1 MNLIAPS
8 HLAKGDLVYL
18 CAPAKATEE
27 NYVLAAENWL
37 NHIGLRSIRSKH
49 LTGRHHYFSGTE
61 YERMADLQE
70 GIDHPEA
77 KAIWCVR
84 GGYGSIQILDG
95 LQWASFIREP
105 KWLIGFSD
113 ICALH
118 HKIQHIGFQSIHG
131 TMALNIDNNS
141 SAAKLRLAEL
151 LFGEK
156 HTFQLSTH
164 ADNNYG
170 EANGLMIGGN
180 LSIIY
185 SMLASPDAYDF
196 RNSILFIEDLAEH
209 LYHID
214 RMLHALRRSGAL
226 DQIKGLIVGGM
237 TDLEDTDVP
246 FGKSINELILAH
258 FTYRKIPICF
268 DFPAGHIDDNQA
280 LVLGAHV
287 RLEVRA
293 EKTTLSYL

>member
-1 MNLIAPS
+1 MNLIAPP
-8 HLAKGDLVYL
+8 HLTKGDLVYL
-18 CAPAKATEE
+18 CAPAKAIEKS
-27 NYVLAAENWL
+27 YVLAAENWL
-37 NHIGLRSIRSKH
+37 NQIGLRAVRSKH
-49 LTGRHHYFSGTE
+49 LIGRHHYFSGTE
-61 YERMADLQE
+61 YERMSDLQE

-84 GGYGSIQILDG
+84 GGYGTIQILDG
-95 LQWASFIREP
+95 LQWAQFIREP
-105 KWLIGFSD
+105 KWVIGFSD

-118 HKIQHIGFQSIHG
+118 HKIQHLGFQSIHG
-131 TMALNIDNNS
+131 TMALNIDKNS
-141 SAAKLRLAEL
+141 AEAKAKLAEL

-156 HTFQLSTH
+156 HTFELTTH
-164 ADNNYG
+164 ADNKQG
-170 EANGLMIGGN
+170 EASGVLIGGN
-180 LSIIY
+180 LSIVY
-185 SMLASPDAYDF
+185 SMLSGPDAYDF
-196 RNSILFIEDLAEH
+196 RDAILFIEDLAEH

-214 RMLHALRRSGAL
+214 RMLHALRRNGTL
-226 DQIKGLIVGGM
+226 EQIKGLIVGGM

-280 LVLGAHV
+280 LVLGANV

-293 EKTTLSYL
+293 EKTSLNYL